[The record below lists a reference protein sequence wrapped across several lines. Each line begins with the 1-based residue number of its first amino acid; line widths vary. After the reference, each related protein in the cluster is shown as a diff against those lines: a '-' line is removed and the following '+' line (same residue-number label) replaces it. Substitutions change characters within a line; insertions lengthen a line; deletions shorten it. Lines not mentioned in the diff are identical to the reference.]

1 LRESARS
8 DWESF
13 WRRGRK
19 PGEIYDN
26 RGRVTDEILGRMSPG
41 GSVTLEV
48 GCATARDSDGLASHG
63 AVPVG
68 LDYSPAALALA
79 REATGGRV
87 LLVRGDALALP
98 FRTGSIDLVF
108 HQGVLEHFRDPA
120 PLLSENL
127 RVLRPGG
134 ILLVDVPQTL
144 HVYTVMKKILIAL
157 GAWFAGWETQFTRH
171 GLSRLLREQGFVPGD
186 AYARFF
192 SPSLAYRLLR
202 ELLLRLGPALP
213 LYPVLLPPVH
223 RLRARLRGAV
233 ERSSLGTSLGAVI
246 GVFAEKPGG
255 R

>member
-13 WRRGRK
+13 WRRGRR

-26 RGRVTDEILGRMSPG
+26 RGRVIEEIRRRMDLSG
-41 GSVTLEV
+41 VLTLEV
-48 GCATARDSDGLASHG
+48 GCATARDSDGLATHG

-68 LDYSPAALALA
+68 LDYSPAALVLA

-120 PLLSENL
+120 PLLAENL
-127 RVLRPGG
+127 RVLKPGG
-134 ILLVDVPQTL
+134 TLLIDVPQTL
-144 HVYTVMKKILIAL
+144 HVYTVMKKILIAI
-157 GAWFAGWETQFTRH
+157 GAWFAGWETQFTRR
-171 GLSRLLREQGFVPGD
+171 GLSRLLREQGFVPGE

-202 ELLLRLGPALP
+202 ELLLRLGLALP
-213 LYPVLLPPVH
+213 LYPVLLSPVH
-223 RLRARLRGAV
+223 RLRASLRSAV
-233 ERSSLGTSLGAVI
+233 ERSPLGTALGAVI
-246 GVFAEKPGG
+246 GVFAVKPGS